1 MRLFVLILLVLDIIL
16 AEKQVINCHGGYQPY
31 TKLGDGFDNTKINSR
46 GMIIENVDME
56 FNNCILHLPARYHS
70 KYTFIES
77 NLIFNN
83 CIIHSSLNIDK
94 STAEFNNIKFFSDYI
109 NFDESII
116 TIRKSS
122 FHFNYTHYSLKR
134 WDEVSIWE
142 SSVVD
147 IYDSLIYRNKLIPII
162 NPSFKIRESYPD
174 SGKITFHGCN
184 IVNTGNIIDNYVEI
198 YKNGLDLVTSQPS
211 PTSCPDNY
219 IVKNVTKAYV
229 GQIIHSATKGNYH
242 DESSLQTDIS
252 RGNLKTIDNYDGCK
266 PCPENEY
273 SSNSQICRS
282 CNFGNSWEKKTSSCI
297 PCFKP
302 EWCPTA
308 FTCMKNHE
316 GVGCD
321 MCSAGYF
328 MVNLE
333 CIECPT
339 GTRLIIS
346 IFVGSIIAIIVGVS
360 FSKIVNEKPEL
371 SKIFVVIISH
381 FQILV
386 LITDI
391 KIDFPDYFKEIL
403 DTVKSWC
410 IELLKNHLINTK
422 CLGEYTYE
430 ERFYFNSFL
439 PTMFWIFL
447 MILSPLFLKC
457 INNFSK
463 KKMEYKKFVSNI
475 SYTCMNI
482 FYVFQLSRP
491 LTIFSTMVI
500 DDTVVLRDNR
510 SMSTKDEQWKLMMA
524 FSFFY
529 FSWLLLK
536 PMIFLLKVFKKNKEK
551 EYEIITEI
559 YGKKLL
565 ITCWTIIPTYYA
577 SFPLIFITLLILSVI
592 HFYSKKK
599 LEHQQSYSNII
610 LQFYFLEMLYVT
622 TQFTYQVGGFDVK
635 VLSYILSSI
644 YIFTLMVILYYL
656 LKNVILYLI
665 NRNKNYRVNSNS
677 II

>member
-16 AEKQVINCHGGYQPY
+16 AEKQIINCQEGYQPY
-31 TKLGDGFDNTKINSR
+31 AEVNEVGDSR
-46 GMIIENVDME
+46 RGRIIEDVDME
-56 FNNCILHLPARYHS
+56 FNNCIFHHS
-70 KYTFIES
+70 LGYYNEYTFIES
-77 NLIFNN
+77 NIVFNN
-83 CIIHSSLNIDK
+83 CIFHSRLDIDK
-94 STAEFNNIKFFSDYI
+94 STAEFNNIEFLSDQVD
-109 NFDESII
+109 FKDSEII
-116 TIRKSS
+116 IRKSV
-122 FHFNYTHYSLKR
+122 FYFNHSHYMASSRKHPY
-134 WDEVSIWE
+134 SIWE
-142 SSVVD
+142 SSTVD
-147 IYDSLIYRNKLIPII
+147 IYDSTIYRDKDHRIL
-162 NPSFKIRESYPD
+162 SSCFDIREPYPEENK
-174 SGKITFHGCN
+174 KITFHGCN
-184 IVNTGNIIDNYVEI
+184 IVNTGNVIDNYIRI
-198 YKNGLDLVTSQPS
+198 YKNGLDLITSQPS
-211 PTSCPDNY
+211 PTTCPDNH
-219 IVKNVTKAYV
+219 IIKNVTKAYV
-229 GQIIHSATKGNYH
+229 GQVIYSGKKGIYY
-242 DESSLQTDIS
+242 DEADLQPDFS

-273 SSNSQICRS
+273 STNSQICRP
-282 CNFGNSWEKKTSSCI
+282 CNFGNSWERKTSSCI
-297 PCFKP
+297 PCFKQ

-308 FTCMKNHE
+308 FTCKENHE

-321 MCSAGYF
+321 MCSVGYF

-371 SKIFVVIISH
+371 AKIFVVIISH

-422 CLGEYTYE
+422 CLGEYTYV

-457 INNFSK
+457 INCFSK

-536 PMIFLLKVFKKNKEK
+536 PIIFLLGVFKKNKEK
-551 EYEIITEI
+551 EYEIITEL

-592 HFYSKKK
+592 HFYSKEE

-622 TQFTYQVGGFDVK
+622 TQFTYQVGGFDVD
-635 VLSYILSSI
+635 VLSYVLSSV
-644 YIFTLMVILYYL
+644 YIFTLIVILYYL

-665 NRNKNYRVNSNS
+665 NRNKNYRVKSNS

>member
-1 MRLFVLILLVLDIIL
+1 MKQILLILLTIDVIL
-16 AEKQVINCHGGYQPY
+16 AEKQIINCQEGYQPY
-31 TKLGDGFDNTKINSR
+31 AEVKEIGDSR
-46 GMIIENVDME
+46 RGKIIENADME
-56 FNNCILHLPARYHS
+56 FNNCIMHHS
-70 KYTFIES
+70 LGYYNKYTFIES
-77 NLIFNN
+77 NIIFNN
-83 CIIHSSLNIDK
+83 CIFHSRLGIDK
-94 STAEFNNIKFFSDYI
+94 STAEFNNIEFLSDQVD
-109 NFDESII
+109 FDDSEII
-116 TIRKSS
+116 IRKSV
-122 FHFNYTHYSLKR
+122 FYFNHSHYMASSIPHPS
-134 WDEVSIWE
+134 SIWE
-142 SSVVD
+142 SSTID
-147 IYDSLIYRNKLIPII
+147 IYDSTIYRDKDSSVL
-162 NPSFKIRESYPD
+162 SSCFDIRESYPEENK
-174 SGKITFHGCN
+174 KITFHGCN
-184 IVNTGNIIDNYVEI
+184 IVNTGNVIDNYIRI

-211 PTSCPDNY
+211 PTTCPDNH
-219 IVKNVTKAYV
+219 IIKNVTKAYV
-229 GQIIHSATKGNYH
+229 GEVIYSGMKGIYY
-242 DESSLQTDIS
+242 DETDLEPDFS

-273 SSNSQICRS
+273 STNSQVCRP
-282 CNFGNSWEKKTSSCI
+282 CNFGNSWERKTSSCI
-297 PCFKP
+297 PCFKQ

-308 FTCMKNHE
+308 FTCKENHE
-316 GVGCD
+316 GIGCD

-333 CIECPT
+333 CIECPK
-339 GTRLIIS
+339 GERLIIS
-346 IFVGSIIAIIVGVS
+346 IFAGSIIAIVVGVS

-371 SKIFVVIISH
+371 AKIFVVIISH

-403 DTVKSWC
+403 DAVKSWC

-422 CLGEYTYE
+422 CLGEYTYV

-457 INNFSK
+457 INCFSK

-510 SMSTKDEQWKLMMA
+510 SMSTNDEQWKLMMA

-529 FSWLLLK
+529 FSWLLVK
-536 PMIFLLKVFKKNKEK
+536 PIIFLLGVFKKNKEK
-551 EYEIITEI
+551 EYEIITEL

-565 ITCWTIIPTYYA
+565 ITCWAIIPTYYA

-592 HFYSKKK
+592 HFNSKEDLKQ
-599 LEHQQSYSNII
+599 QQSYNNII
-610 LQFYFLEMLYVT
+610 LQFYFLEMLYIT
-622 TQFTYQVGGFDVK
+622 TQFTYQVGGFDVNA
-635 VLSYILSSI
+635 LSYVLSSI
-644 YIFTLMVILYYL
+644 YIFTFLVILYYL
-656 LKNVILYLI
+656 LKNVILYLF